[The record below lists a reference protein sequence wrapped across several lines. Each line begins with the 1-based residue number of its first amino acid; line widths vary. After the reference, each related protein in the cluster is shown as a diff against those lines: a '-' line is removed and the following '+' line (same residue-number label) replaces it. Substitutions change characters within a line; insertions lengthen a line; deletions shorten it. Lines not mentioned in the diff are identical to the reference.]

1 MMEYAKEKTWMKF
14 QFISQIVD
22 IKRYHISTRWSL
34 YHINSFVETVSEQIW
49 KLKIILILCWFVEN
63 DYSF

>member
-22 IKRYHISTRWSL
+22 IKRYHISTRWGL